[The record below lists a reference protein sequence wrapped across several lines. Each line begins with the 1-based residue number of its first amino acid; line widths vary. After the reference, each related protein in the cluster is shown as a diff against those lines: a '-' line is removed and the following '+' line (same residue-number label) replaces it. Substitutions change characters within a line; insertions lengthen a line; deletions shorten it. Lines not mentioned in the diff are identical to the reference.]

1 MLFLVIHTLLVGK
14 EGILSSL
21 YSWGTIPGIRHLVIF
36 FLYISEPWCFTIRR
50 SEIWRSDPARI
61 EIEFN
66 FFCQF
71 LLSCKNNPL
80 FFIGTTTTD
89 QNFSFYWKERNPFN
103 NIFYIKIESFDDSAS
118 AAKNVMFFWPRFY
131 TSKHFLFGAS
141 HGSFF
146 YLDVAEHIIIVVGR
160 PLIQRAPPQGCWYCS
175 TRSLLLFILTCNLE
189 FLQNPCSVCCYV
201 MWWWWLNVVDIH

>member
-118 AAKNVMFFWPRFY
+118 AAKNVTFFDQDSTHQNIFIWGQQRLI
-131 TSKHFLFGAS
+131 FLFG
-141 HGSFF
+141 
-146 YLDVAEHIIIVVGR
+146 
-160 PLIQRAPPQGCWYCS
+160 
-175 TRSLLLFILTCNLE
+175 
-189 FLQNPCSVCCYV
+189 
-201 MWWWWLNVVDIH
+201 M